1 MRYSSFWRQDIFRL
15 ATLHKVEEWTFS
27 KGGLFVINSLHEGL
41 LPWLLFVYQY
51 SWQHWQ
57 VESVNFPGICI
68 LMQTWSLRIVL
79 TSTKVERWGVYFKI
93 WMLFKKHS
101 LPKEGRVKDTLA
113 PFSHALMISILWIWE
128 QFSGLRFSNPIIWLE
143 ILTLTYFTFLVCHL
157 QKIWHSE
164 NPHYWHK

>member
-15 ATLHKVEEWTFS
+15 ATLHKVVEWTFS

-51 SWQHWQ
+51 SWKHWQ

-68 LMQTWSLRIVL
+68 LMQTWSLRIAL

-93 WMLFKKHS
+93 WILFKKHS

-113 PFSHALMISILWIWE
+113 PFSHALIKWSV
-128 QFSGLRFSNPIIWLE
+128 SCG
-143 ILTLTYFTFLVCHL
+143 
-157 QKIWHSE
+157 SE
-164 NPHYWHK
+164 NSLVDSGFQIPLSD